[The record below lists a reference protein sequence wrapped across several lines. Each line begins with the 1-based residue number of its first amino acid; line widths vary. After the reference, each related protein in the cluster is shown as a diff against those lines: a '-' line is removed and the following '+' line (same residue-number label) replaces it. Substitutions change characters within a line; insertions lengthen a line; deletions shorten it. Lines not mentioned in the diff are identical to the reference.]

1 MSLKASKA
9 KLQRAGRDIAKQWEE
24 TRVSWR
30 DQKAR
35 EFEAEFIAALPDSIS
50 SAIAIIDDLDN
61 VLHKIKKH
69 CE

>member
-9 KLQRAGRDIAKQWEE
+9 KLARASKDIAKQWEE
-24 TRVSWR
+24 TRHSWR

-35 EFEAEFIAALPDSIS
+35 EFEAEFIAPLPDSIS
-50 SAIAIIDDLDN
+50 SAMAIIDELDG
-61 VLHKIKKH
+61 VLNKIKKS

>member
-9 KLQRAGRDIAKQWEE
+9 KLARATKDLGSGWEE
-24 TRVSWR
+24 TRHSWR

-35 EFEAEFIAALPDSIS
+35 EFEAEFISPLPDSIS
-50 SAIAIIDDLDN
+50 SAIAIIDELDV
-61 VLHKIKKH
+61 VLSKIRKH

>member
-9 KLQRAGRDIAKQWEE
+9 KLARASKDLATQWDI
-24 TRVSWR
+24 TRNYWR

-35 EFEAEFIAALPDSIS
+35 EFEATYITPLPDSIS
-50 SAIAIIDDLDN
+50 SAVAIIDELDA
-61 VLHKIKKH
+61 VLHKIRKN

>member
-9 KLQRAGRDIAKQWEE
+9 KLGRASKDLATAWER
-24 TRVSWR
+24 TRQTWR

-35 EFEAEFIAALPDSIS
+35 EFESKYITPLPDSIT
-50 SAIAIIDDLDN
+50 SAIAIIDELDSA
-61 VLHKIKKH
+61 LSKIKKN

>member
-9 KLQRAGRDIAKQWEE
+9 KLARASKDLATQWEQ
-24 TRVSWR
+24 TRASWR

-35 EFEAEFIAALPDSIS
+35 EFEAKYISPLPDSIS
-50 SAIAIIDDLDN
+50 SAVAIIDELDA
-61 VLHKIKKH
+61 VLTKIRNS